1 MKAVILAGGR
11 GTRLAPY
18 TTVFPK
24 PLVPVGEMPILE
36 IVVRQLVVAGFTC
49 VTLAVGYLGELV
61 QAFFSQ
67 HKALSSMITID
78 FVTEETPLGTA
89 GALSLIPRPEET
101 FLVMNGDILT
111 TLDLNALVSHHR
123 QTKATLTIA
132 CHTKRVQL
140 DLGVLELD
148 EQNGRVTGYL
158 EKPEY
163 TYPVSMGVYVYE
175 PEALD
180 YIGSNEYLD
189 FPSLVL
195 RLLER
200 DKKVAYYT
208 NNDIWLD
215 IGRHE
220 DYAQAQEIFEKHHQE
235 FRLVK

>member
-1 MKAVILAGGR
+1 
-11 GTRLAPY
+11 
-18 TTVFPK
+18 
-24 PLVPVGEMPILE
+24 
-36 IVVRQLVVAGFTC
+36 
-49 VTLAVGYLGELV
+49 
-61 QAFFSQ
+61 
-67 HKALSSMITID
+67 
-78 FVTEETPLGTA
+78 
-89 GALSLIPRPEET
+89 
-101 FLVMNGDILT
+101 MNGDILT

-123 QTKATLTIA
+123 QAKATLTIA
-132 CHTKRVQL
+132 CHSKRVQL

-180 YIGSNEYLD
+180 YIGRNEYLD

-215 IGRHE
+215 IGRRE